1 VYSGKCWPQ
10 ARSLI
15 RRLRSVHGKTSRRA
29 SCQPKPIPHGI
40 KQSKSF
46 AVAQDVV
53 PPVPL
58 TSENQDHCHSAS
70 PFICVPFGRFWE
82 KQCGCQKVAV
92 FRQQRNS
99 LICFEITAKREIC
112 EI

>member
-1 VYSGKCWPQ
+1 MLVAKPIAHLSFVFCPWRHLTQSP
-10 ARSLI
+10 
-15 RRLRSVHGKTSRRA
+15 
-29 SCQPKPIPHGI
+29 CQPKPIAHGI

-58 TSENQDHCHSAS
+58 TSKNQRHCHSAS
-70 PFICVPFGRFWE
+70 PFICVPFGRFWG
-82 KQCGCQKVAV
+82 KQYGCQKLAV

-99 LICFEITAKREIC
+99 LICFEITSKREIC